1 MSDEK
6 EGEIMAY
13 PRAVIEEVKAAILKE
28 TQGMRAGNAAAVVTG
43 RRFDI
48 EMPDRCINVVF
59 YPADSDNAPLIIGF
73 HGGGFLFGGNAL
85 NDGMWSETGGVLGAA
100 VASIEYRKSPDYQYM
115 AAIEDAYD
123 ALSYLYNNAGEYG
136 IDRNRIS
143 VMGCSAGANL
153 AAAVCLY
160 AREKGGPAID
170 KQILMYPFLDCDTDP
185 DSKGEG
191 SLSGP
196 VMYIFNELH
205 CLPEETRLPLVS
217 PVFATQEELK
227 GLPDAII
234 CYAENDNLRNEGI
247 VYAGML
253 RDAGV
258 KVSDMTAAGMP
269 HGFYESGF
277 GPLSKEDEQFLGEE
291 VKRMIL
297 DGTIARSSQECLQFV
312 KDNY

>member
-1 MSDEK
+1 M
-6 EGEIMAY
+6 GY
-13 PRAVIEEVKAAILKE
+13 PRGIIEQVKAAILKE
-28 TQGMRAGNAAAVVTG
+28 TKQMREGNAAAVVTG
-43 RRFDI
+43 TRFDI
-48 EMPDRCINVVF
+48 EMPDRKINIVF

-85 NDGMWSETGGVLGAA
+85 NDGMWSETGRVLGAA
-100 VASIEYRKSPDYQYM
+100 VASVEYRKSPDYQYM

-123 ALSYLYNNAGEYG
+123 ALCYFHNNAEEYG
-136 IDRNRIS
+136 IDKNRIL

-160 AREKGGPAID
+160 AKEKGGPAIE
-170 KQILMYPFLDCDTDP
+170 KQILMYPFLDTDTDP

-191 SLSGP
+191 SLGGP

-205 CLPEETRLPLVS
+205 CKPEETKNPLVS
-217 PVFATQEELK
+217 PVFASREELV

-234 CYAENDNLRNEGI
+234 CYAENDNLKYEGMK
-247 VYAGML
+247 YAGML

-258 KVSDMTAAGMP
+258 GVADMTAEGMP

-277 GPLSKEDEQFLGEE
+277 GPLSKEEEQFLGEE
-291 VKRMIL
+291 VKRMVI
-297 DGTIARSSQECLQFV
+297 DGTIGKKSAECLLFV
-312 KDNY
+312 KKHC